1 MDKRILQR
9 TSKGVSVEQTNKA
22 KKKKGLL
29 TKYKDNF
36 GEPPPMLIID
46 GESEIENA
54 IKTGKQITEKSKGWN
69 GQGTFF

>member
-9 TSKGVSVEQTNKA
+9 TSKGVSVKQINKP
-22 KKKKGLL
+22 KRENDLL
-29 TKYKDNF
+29 TKYKDKF
-36 GEPPPMLIID
+36 GEPPPMLII
-46 GESEIENA
+46 GSESEIKEA